1 MASPVA
7 ATWFQLVYRTNLVYN
22 QCWEDPARDQEALR
36 LGPSDRVLAITS
48 AGCNVLDYA
57 LRGAR
62 VLAVDANPRQNHL
75 LELKLAGIRALS
87 FEDFFSLFGDGASPR
102 AREIYASLREGL
114 SVEAR
119 AFWDRAIRL
128 FDPSCAPGGSFY
140 YGGTSGFFA
149 LMFRRYVDHVARL
162 RALLDR
168 MLAAAA
174 IEEQVALYVDA
185 LRPRLLTGRFLRL
198 VGSGGVLGL
207 LGVPAPQRELVAARP
222 GGVVAYLRECLDHV
236 VSVAL
241 LRENYFWSVY
251 IRGRYTRESCPEYL
265 KREAFAALRA
275 GLVDRVTVRTG
286 TVTESLAECSEPFT
300 AFVLL
305 DHMDW
310 MARRPALL
318 GEEWRRIFAAAAPG
332 ARIIFRSGSRDASF
346 LPAAVRERLRFDRQR
361 ALDLHR
367 RDRVGT
373 YGSFHIAHVLA

>member
-7 ATWFQLVYRTNLVYN
+7 ASWFDLFYRTSLVYN
-22 QCWEDPARDQEALR
+22 QCWEDPARDHEALE
-36 LGPSDRVLAITS
+36 LGPDDRVLAITS

-75 LELKLAGIRALS
+75 LELKLAGIRTLA
-87 FEDFFSLFGDGASPR
+87 FEDFFALFGQGGTPR
-102 AREIYASLREGL
+102 ARETYGSLRGCL
-114 SVEAR
+114 SPDAQ

-128 FDPSCAPGGSFY
+128 FDPAHAPGGSFY

-149 LMFRRYVDHVARL
+149 WMFRLYVDHVARL
-162 RALLDR
+162 GALLDR
-168 MLAAAA
+168 MLEATAL
-174 IEEQVALYVDA
+174 EEQMALYVDG

-222 GGVVAYLRECLDHV
+222 GGVVRYLRECLDHV
-236 VSVAL
+236 ISVAL
-241 LRENYFWSVY
+241 LRENYFWAVY

-265 KREAFAALRA
+265 KREAFARLQA
-275 GLVDRVTVRTG
+275 GLVDRVSVRTG
-286 TVTESLAECSEPFT
+286 TVTEALERCEEPFT

-310 MARRPALL
+310 MAKRPAQLS
-318 GEEWRRIFAAAAPG
+318 EEWDRIFAAAAPG
-332 ARIIFRSGSRDASF
+332 ARIIFRSGAREVSF
-346 LPAAVRERLRFDRQR
+346 LPGFVRERLRFDRER
-361 ALDLHR
+361 ALALHR

-373 YGSFHIAHVLA
+373 YGSFHIAHVLS

>member
-1 MASPVA
+1 MAAS
-7 ATWFQLVYRTNLVYN
+7 WFQLVYRTNLVYN
-22 QCWEDPARDQEALR
+22 QCWEDPARDQEALA
-36 LGPSDRVLAITS
+36 LGPDDRVLAITS

-57 LRGAR
+57 LSGAR

-75 LELKLAGIRALS
+75 LELKLAGIRALAY
-87 FEDFFSLFGDGASPR
+87 EDFFALFGEGGTPR
-102 AREIYASLREGL
+102 AREMYTSLRGL
-114 SVEAR
+114 LTDGAC

-128 FDPSCAPGGSFY
+128 FDPAAAPGGTFY

-149 LMFRRYVDHVARL
+149 LMFRHYVDHVARL

-168 MLAAAA
+168 MLAATVL
-174 IEEQVALYVDA
+174 EEQVALYVEA

-198 VGSGGVLGL
+198 AGSGGVMGL

-236 VSVAL
+236 VRVAL
-241 LRENYFWSVY
+241 LRDNYFWGVY

-265 KREAFAALRA
+265 KREAFERLRA
-275 GLVDRVTVRTG
+275 GLVDRIEVRTG
-286 TVTESLAECSEPFT
+286 TVTESLARDAGPFT

-310 MARRPALL
+310 MARKPALL
-318 GEEWRRIFAAAAPG
+318 AEEWRRLLAAAAPG
-332 ARIIFRSGSRDASF
+332 ARVIFRSGAREAWF
-346 LPAAVRERLRFDRQR
+346 LPAAARERLRFDRER
-361 ALDLHR
+361 AAELHR

>member
-1 MASPVA
+1 VRSPVA
-7 ATWFQLVYRTNLVYN
+7 ASWFHLVYHTNLVYN
-22 QCWEDPARDQEALR
+22 QCWEDPARDQEALE
-36 LGPSDRVLAITS
+36 LGPDDRVLAITS

-57 LRGAR
+57 FSGAR

-75 LELKLAGIRALS
+75 LELKLAGIRVLS
-87 FEDFFSLFGDGASPR
+87 FEDFYALFGDGATPR
-102 AREIYASLREGL
+102 ARELYASLRECL
-114 SVEAR
+114 SRDAR

-128 FDPSCAPGGSFY
+128 FDPSCAPGGTFY
-140 YGGTSGFFA
+140 YGGTAGFFA
-149 LMFRRYVDHVARL
+149 LMFRHYVDHVARL
-162 RALLDR
+162 RSLLDR
-168 MLAAAA
+168 MLETTVL
-174 IEEQVALYVDA
+174 EEQVALYVDA

-198 VGSGGVLGL
+198 VGSGGMLGL

-236 VSVAL
+236 VRVAL

-251 IRGRYTRESCPEYL
+251 IRGRYTHESCPEYL
-265 KREAFAALRA
+265 KRESFARLKA
-275 GLVDRVTVRTG
+275 GLVDRIEVRTG
-286 TVTESLAECSEPFT
+286 TVTESLAAGAGPFT

-310 MARRPALL
+310 MAAKPALL

-332 ARIIFRSGSRDASF
+332 ARVIFRSGSSDASF
-346 LPAAVRERLRFDRQR
+346 LPEAVRERLRFERER
-361 ALDLHR
+361 ALGLHR

>member
-1 MASPVA
+1 MPSPVA
-7 ATWFQLVYRTNLVYN
+7 ASWFKLVYRTNLVYN
-22 QCWEDPARDQEALR
+22 QCWEDPARDQEALD
-36 LGPSDRVLAITS
+36 LGPGDRVLAITS

-75 LELKLAGIRALS
+75 LELKLAGIRTLS
-87 FEDFFSLFGDGASPR
+87 FEDFFTLFGEGGTPH
-102 AREIYASLREGL
+102 ARQIYASLRGL
-114 SVEAR
+114 LSREAQ

-128 FDPSCAPGGSFY
+128 FDPSCAPGGTFY

-149 LMFRRYVDHVARL
+149 LMFRHYVDHVARL

-168 MLAAAA
+168 MLAATAL
-174 IEEQVALYVDA
+174 EEQVALYVDA

-236 VSVAL
+236 ISVAL
-241 LRENYFWSVY
+241 LRENYFWAVY

-265 KREAFAALRA
+265 KPESFARLQA
-275 GLVDRVTVRTG
+275 GLVDRVEVRTG
-286 TVTESLAECSEPFT
+286 TVTESLAEGAGPFT

-310 MARRPALL
+310 MASRPALL
-318 GEEWRRIFAAAAPG
+318 VEEWRRIFAAAAPG
-332 ARIIFRSGSRDASF
+332 ARIIFRSGAREPSF
-346 LPAAVRERLRFDRQR
+346 LPGSVRERLRFDRAR
-361 ALDLHR
+361 ARALHR